1 VLSAPRER
9 LLRLLDDSAPATA
22 CIENNRRAMR
32 FALRDRLDAG
42 PVIASDREL
51 HDYLWF
57 TMAHERV
64 ETVHC
69 LFLGATHQLLRDERL
84 STGTQ
89 SEALIAPRDILY
101 RALELQAA
109 GLILVHNHPSGDP
122 TPSSADIAATRALVR
137 AAAPL
142 GITIHD
148 HMIIGATGHASLR
161 GRRLI

>member
-9 LLRLLDDSAPATA
+9 LLRLLDGSADAAA
-22 CIENNRRAMR
+22 CIVNNRRAMR
-32 FALRDRLDAG
+32 FALRHRIEAG

-57 TMAHERV
+57 TMAHERI

-89 SEALIAPRDILY
+89 SEALIAPRDIVY
-101 RALELQAA
+101 RALELQAT

-122 TPSSADIAATRALVR
+122 TPSPADIAATRALVR
-137 AAAPL
+137 ASTPL
-142 GITIHD
+142 GITVHD